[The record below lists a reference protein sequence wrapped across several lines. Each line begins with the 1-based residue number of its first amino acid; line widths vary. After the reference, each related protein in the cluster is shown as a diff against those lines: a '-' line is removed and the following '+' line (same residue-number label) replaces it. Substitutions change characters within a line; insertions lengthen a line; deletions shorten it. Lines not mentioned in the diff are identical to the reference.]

1 MTEPVYTIKWTETAV
16 RFSEA
21 IPDQRIRRLI
31 TQRVDQLA
39 KSPEQQ
45 GKPLLGELAGFRS
58 VRAVGQRYRI
68 IYRVERKEV
77 VVSIA
82 AVAKRKEGDKGDVYA
97 LAKRLLRLR
106 LLR

>member
-16 RFSEA
+16 RLSEA

-58 VRAVGQRYRI
+58 VRVVGQRYRI

>member
-16 RFSEA
+16 RLAEA

-39 KSPEQQ
+39 KSPEQR
-45 GKPLLGELAGFRS
+45 GKPLLGELAGLRS

-77 VVSIA
+77 VVSIV

-97 LAKRLLRLR
+97 LSLIHI
-106 LLR
+106 